1 MLPKEVA
8 LEMSTSRQVPFIGQE
23 MSSFQKHFPILELR
37 PMPMCFHDCMLF
49 VFLPF

>member
-23 MSSFQKHFPILELR
+23 MSSFQKHFPILGFKTNDNVLS
-37 PMPMCFHDCMLF
+37 
-49 VFLPF
+49 